1 MDLYQ
6 RYMEMESIEVAEVG
20 VGGAKD
26 FFESKIAKQT
36 RDKAMENEIREEQ
49 NRKAMEEEEKRIRRE
64 KFKERAA
71 LFH

>member
-1 MDLYQ
+1 
-6 RYMEMESIEVAEVG
+6 MEMESIEVAEVG

-36 RDKAMENEIREEQ
+36 RDMAMENEIKEEQ
-49 NRKAMEEEEKRIRRE
+49 MRKVQEEEEKRVRRE
-64 KFKERAA
+64 KFKERQA